1 MDSNPIGFKSHRIQ
15 NLWIRILSK
24 FLLNTCKILIN
35 LFGRLEL
42 KWIKK
47 LLGKKESSPAEV
59 VSTELGF
66 EELPSWLEARFRK
79 ISSEIEAEAS
89 GIFREIE
96 TSLADVR
103 ESKAELAE
111 AQVSGDFDLRVVKR
125 AKSNRENMMKQVGI
139 LLDKVRVPE
148 ATDVRTLR
156 EFQGMAMQSL
166 DSCVENMSRSFR
178 YTRVVFPQ
186 ESKEVTDSL
195 ARLGQVLKNLQG
207 LLDGQKKE
215 LGAIEAAFV
224 NIKEI
229 KDLSASVE
237 SEGKGIELKKEKI
250 QALES
255 EITGVGQALEEFRQ
269 GETWQSYQ
277 NLQKEVSTAEGLL
290 KKAESGLTSLVLP
303 LSNNLSRLKKLHET
317 GRYTLKPEVKQ
328 QVEICLADPKAA
340 DPAFFRELQKILED
354 NTLDLKSSK
363 KEKALAQAKAA
374 ESGLEA
380 RKKEYLEALQIVEEK
395 KKELSGLDTGKLGEL
410 GHKEAELRDREGLLK
425 EEIENSEKKL
435 AVLKEELESRK
446 EELGKNVAVIDSS
459 VKLRLTP

>member
-1 MDSNPIGFKSHRIQ
+1 MF
-15 NLWIRILSK
+15 SK
-24 FLLNTCKILIN
+24 FLLITYKILIN
-35 LFGRLEL
+35 LSGRLEL

-66 EELPSWLEARFRK
+66 EELPSWLDARFRK
-79 ISSEIEAEAS
+79 ISSEIEGEAS

-111 AQVSGDFDLRVVKR
+111 VQVTGDFDLRAVKR

-139 LLDKVRVPE
+139 LLDKIRVPE
-148 ATDVRTLR
+148 AFDVRTLD
-156 EFQGMAMQSL
+156 EFQEMAMQSL

-178 YTRVVFPQ
+178 YTRVVFPR

-195 ARLGQVLKNLQG
+195 ARLGQVLKVLQG
-207 LLDGQKKE
+207 LLAGHKKE
-215 LGAIEAAFV
+215 LEAIDVAFA

-229 KDLSASVE
+229 KNLSASVE
-237 SEGKGIELKKEKI
+237 SEEQGIGSKRTKI

-277 NLQKEVSTAEGLL
+277 NLQREVSAAEGRV

-303 LSNNLSRLKKLHET
+303 LSNNLSRLKKMHET

-328 QVEICLADPKAA
+328 QVEICLAEPTAA
-340 DPAFFRELQKILED
+340 DPVFFRELEKILED
-354 NTLDLKSSK
+354 NALDLKSPK

-380 RKKEYLEALQIVEEK
+380 RKKEYLEAVQALEEK

-410 GHKEAELRDREGLLK
+410 EHKEAELRDRAGLLK

-446 EELGKNVAVIDSS
+446 EELVKNVGVIDSS
-459 VKLRLTP
+459 VKLRSMP

>member
-1 MDSNPIGFKSHRIQ
+1 M
-15 NLWIRILSK
+15 LSK
-24 FLLNTCKILIN
+24 FLVNTYKILIN
-35 LFGRLEL
+35 LSGRLEL

-79 ISSEIEAEAS
+79 VSSEIEVEAP
-89 GIFREIE
+89 GIFRDIDA
-96 TSLADVR
+96 SLADIR
-103 ESKAELAE
+103 ESNDRLAE
-111 AQVSGDFDLRVVKR
+111 AQVVGDFDVRAVKR

-148 ATDVRTLR
+148 AFDVRTLG

-166 DSCVENMSRSFR
+166 DGCVEHMSRSFR
-178 YTRVVFPQ
+178 YTRVVFPR

-195 ARLGQVLKNLQG
+195 ARLGQVLKTLQG
-207 LLDGQKKE
+207 LLAGQKKE
-215 LGAIEAAFV
+215 LEAIEAAFA
-224 NIKEI
+224 NIKKI

-237 SEGKGIELKKEKI
+237 SEGQGIELKKEKI

-255 EITGVGQALEEFRQ
+255 EITGVGRALEEFRQ

-277 NLQKEVSTAEGLL
+277 NLQKEVSAAEGRV
-290 KKAESGLTSLVLP
+290 KKTESGLTSLVFP

-354 NTLDLKSSK
+354 NALDLKSPK
-363 KEKALAQAKAA
+363 KEKALAQAKTA

-380 RKKEYLEALQIVEEK
+380 KKKEYLEAVQVLEEK
-395 KKELSGLDTGKLGEL
+395 KTELSGLDTGKLAEL
-410 GHKEAELRDREGLLK
+410 EHKETELQNRTRLLK
-425 EEIENSEKKL
+425 EEVENSEKKL
-435 AVLKEELESRK
+435 AILKEELESRK
-446 EELGKNVAVIDSS
+446 EELEKNVAVVDSS
-459 VKLRLTP
+459 VKLQLTL